1 MGGFDHQTGGRELEV
16 EVIQSPRNSLLAA
29 LRGTK
34 RVVGSFVFVRRD
46 RCWVFFLS
54 QRQAGRQAVAEGGES
69 RESRREEGKRRD
81 CRLLGI
87 ARFKGEERYKR
98 KKGILFSR
106 EIRMLE
112 ISKYIGVC
120 TL

>member
-54 QRQAGRQAVAEGGES
+54 QRQAGRQ
-69 RESRREEGKRRD
+69 SRRAVKVERVGERKERG
-81 CRLLGI
+81 GI
-87 ARFKGEERYKR
+87 VDY
-98 KKGILFSR
+98 
-106 EIRMLE
+106 
-112 ISKYIGVC
+112 
-120 TL
+120 